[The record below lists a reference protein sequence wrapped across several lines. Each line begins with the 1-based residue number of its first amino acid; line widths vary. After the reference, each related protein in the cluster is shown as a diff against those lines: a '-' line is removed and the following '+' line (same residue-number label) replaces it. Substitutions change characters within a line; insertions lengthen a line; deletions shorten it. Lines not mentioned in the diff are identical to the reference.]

1 MIQCSLTSFKTFYR
15 SLEKPNQRHFI
26 SSSEVRSTSLPSNI
40 SLKKFF
46 HQVALELS
54 KKPHQASIRWFR
66 GYGTYLWL
74 SGSSLKKDCMAAIIP
89 FSVPRSVTR
98 STEHPQYSPTASRKW
113 AATLFGWL
121 LDRVT
126 YNHMIFLLL
135 QP

>member
-1 MIQCSLTSFKTFYR
+1 MYHGLILGDVATAKMVISSSYLQNSYLGANNILIKTFYR
-15 SLEKPNQRHFI
+15 SLEKQNQRHSI
-26 SSSEVRSTSLPSNI
+26 SSSEVRSTSLPSTI

-54 KKPHQASIRWFR
+54 KKSHQASMRWFR

-98 STEHPQYSPTASRKW
+98 SSGHPSYSSTASRK
-113 AATLFGWL
+113 
-121 LDRVT
+121 
-126 YNHMIFLLL
+126 
-135 QP
+135 